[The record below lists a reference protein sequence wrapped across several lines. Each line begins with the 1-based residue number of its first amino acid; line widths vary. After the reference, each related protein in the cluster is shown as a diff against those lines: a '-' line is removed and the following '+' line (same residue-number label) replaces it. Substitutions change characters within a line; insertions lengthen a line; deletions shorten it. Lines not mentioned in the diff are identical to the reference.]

1 MGVQVVPS
9 GEVWIWNA
17 VAYAASQFSVTWQ
30 IVWLDPRA
38 TSSHCGS
45 ENALDQRVPV
55 LPSTTALAGEP
66 AFSVEEAVAV
76 LFSATFVV
84 PQPPPPPP
92 PPPLP
97 VGSVHCWSAA
107 PVQVSMSSLDPVL
120 PPGSVRQS
128 PELGLTSSPLD

>member
-1 MGVQVVPS
+1 M
-9 GEVWIWNA
+9 
-17 VAYAASQFSVTWQ
+17 
-30 IVWLDPRA
+30 
-38 TSSHCGS
+38 
-45 ENALDQRVPV
+45 PV
-55 LPSTTALAGEP
+55 LPSVASAAGVP
-66 AFSVEEAVAV
+66 AFSVEEAVVV

-84 PQPPPPPP
+84 PQVPLPP

-97 VGSVHCWSAA
+97 AGSVHCWSVA

>member
-1 MGVQVVPS
+1 MLWD
-9 GEVWIWNA
+9 E
-17 VAYAASQFSVTWQ
+17 
-30 IVWLDPRA
+30 PRS

-45 ENALDQRVPV
+45 ENADDQRVPV
-55 LPSTTALAGEP
+55 LPSVASAAGVP
-66 AFSVEEAVAV
+66 AFSVEEAVVV

-84 PQPPPPPP
+84 PQVPPPPPPP

-97 VGSVHCWSAA
+97 VGSVHCWSVA